1 MTRTDL
7 ETFTRRWA
15 DAVAG
20 GRDGAFDQLVTD
32 GVLDHSGASP
42 VVGRGGFRARTAAV
56 HAALSDVEVTVDGLL
71 VDGDQLAWRWT
82 MRGTHR
88 KSGRRVQMAGINVQ
102 RIEGGRVA
110 EHWTQAD
117 QLGLAKQLE

>member
-1 MTRTDL
+1 MTRKDL
-7 ETFTRRWA
+7 ELFTRRWA
-15 DAVAG
+15 DAVAS
-20 GRDGAFDQLVTD
+20 GRDDAFDELLTA
-32 GVLDHSGASP
+32 GVVDHSGASP

-56 HAALSDVEVTVDGLL
+56 HAAFTDVEVAVDGLL
-71 VDGDQLAWRWT
+71 VDGDQLACRWT
-82 MRGTHR
+82 MRATHR